1 MRTLTVVGHGSAA
14 AAADVADVRFAVVH
28 QAADSVASAVAGVD
42 EAGRQARA
50 VAAEVDPEAPLS
62 QNDFSVWPWH
72 DQQGRPA
79 GYEAR
84 HSLSVRCRDLATAG
98 QLVSALAE
106 RLDQRLVVEQVTPAL
121 ADRGSVEDQARA
133 AAFEDATRR
142 ATHVAGLANDVLG
155 RVQSIVEGGPTGPV
169 PLQEA
174 AMAKAGGT
182 DLSFG
187 DSRLTV
193 AVSLTVTFSLA
204 YGE

>member
-1 MRTLTVVGHGSAA
+1 MRTLTVVGHGSAS

-28 QAADSVASAVAGVD
+28 QADSVASAVAGVD
-42 EAGRQARA
+42 EGGRQARA
-50 VAAEVDPEAPLS
+50 VATEVDPDAPLS

-98 QLVSALAE
+98 RLVSALAE

-121 ADRGSVEDQARA
+121 ADRAPVEDQARA

-142 ATHVAGLANDVLG
+142 AEHVAGLADDMLG
-155 RVQSIVEGGPTGPV
+155 GVQSIVEGGPTGPV
-169 PLQEA
+169 PLQEM
-174 AMAKAGGT
+174 AMSKASGP

-193 AVSLTVTFSLA
+193 AVTLTVTFALSS
-204 YGE
+204 GE